1 MNITTNDTSQPT
13 NLAHLNNPR
22 VETTFT
28 NKYNDIL
35 NLSVSNTNILPASI
49 QIATHNIRGT
59 LGHLSTQVAI
69 SSYMSPIENNKARI
83 DILGFSHTG
92 LTKKQS
98 KHAFTYSQFND
109 FQPYFAAATDPSYQ
123 FSGVGFLV
131 KSSFAK
137 YINQSGH
144 WNGRVL
150 YIDLFLKGKT
160 RLRIIQIYAPQCL
173 SPYFDEDTKP
183 MTTYIKNLLS
193 PQSSSS
199 VQFKYII
206 MGDFNSHMNTLL
218 NNVERNI
225 LTKKEDRLLHS
236 LLFNNGF
243 TDVL

>member
-13 NLAHLNNPR
+13 NLTHILNTS
-22 VETTFT
+22 VDTTFI
-28 NKYNDIL
+28 NKYNETL
-35 NLSVSNTNILPASI
+35 NLSDSHDNILPSSI

-69 SSYMSPIENNKARI
+69 SSYMSPIDTNKARI

-92 LTKKQS
+92 LNKKQS

-109 FQPYFAAATDPSYQ
+109 FQPYFAAANDPSYQ

-131 KSSFAK
+131 RSSFAK
-137 YINQSGH
+137 YIKQSGH

-193 PQSSSS
+193 PNTSSS
-199 VQFKYII
+199 VQFKCII

-218 NNVERNI
+218 NNVERN
-225 LTKKEDRLLHS
+225 LAQKKRR
-236 LLFNNGF
+236 
-243 TDVL
+243 